1 MLEHKSKRLRFLLRL
16 LNNLQKN
23 LMLFLKRLKN
33 ITDKVKNKRIK
44 GMVKKYLLRLLGKR

>member
-1 MLEHKSKRLRFLLRL
+1 
-16 LNNLQKN
+16 
-23 LMLFLKRLKN
+23 MLFLKRLKN

>member
-16 LNNLQKN
+16 LNNLQNN